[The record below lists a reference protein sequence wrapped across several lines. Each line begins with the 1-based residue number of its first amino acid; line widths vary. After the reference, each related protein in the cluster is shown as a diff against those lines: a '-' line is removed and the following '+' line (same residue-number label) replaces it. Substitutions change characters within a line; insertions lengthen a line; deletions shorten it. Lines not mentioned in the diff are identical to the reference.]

1 MGPFDDWKIKMLEF
15 DDQEIEKGRLLF
27 AQSCQFL
34 LGVASLKQLP
44 GDELPEIAF
53 AGRSNV
59 GKSSLVNAL
68 TGRKTLA
75 RTSNTPG
82 RTRQL
87 NYFDLG
93 GRLMMVDLPGHGYAR
108 VSKTEVHGWT
118 KLVRDYLRGRQSL
131 KKLCLLVD
139 ARHGLKDSDEELMDM
154 MDEAGVAY
162 QLILTKTD
170 KVKSQQ
176 RDKTL
181 DDVRKAIKKRAAAFP
196 EVMVTS
202 SVKGFGIP
210 ELRALL
216 SQIALDQ
223 PISKG

>member
-1 MGPFDDWKIKMLEF
+1 MQFTDE
-15 DDQEIEKGRLLF
+15 EIEQGRLLF

-34 LGVASLKQLP
+34 LGVANLKQLP
-44 GDELPEIAF
+44 GDVLPEIAF

-82 RTRQL
+82 RTREL
-87 NYFDLG
+87 NFFNLG
-93 GRLMMVDLPGHGYAR
+93 DRLMMVDLPGHGYAR

-139 ARHGLKDSDEELMDM
+139 ARHGLKDTDEELMDM

-162 QLILTKTD
+162 QLILTKVD
-170 KVKSQQ
+170 KVKTQQ

-181 DDVRKAIKKRAAAFP
+181 AGVQAAIKKRAAAFP

-202 SVKGFGIP
+202 SHKGWGVP

-216 SQIALDQ
+216 NGVASPTPIAR
-223 PISKG
+223 G

>member
-1 MGPFDDWKIKMLEF
+1 M
-15 DDQEIEKGRLLF
+15 
-27 AQSCQFL
+27 
-34 LGVASLKQLP
+34 
-44 GDELPEIAF
+44 
-53 AGRSNV
+53 

-181 DDVRKAIKKRAAAFP
+181 DDVRKAIKKRAAAFRK
-196 EVMVTS
+196 S
-202 SVKGFGIP
+202 W
-210 ELRALL
+210 
-216 SQIALDQ
+216 
-223 PISKG
+223 